1 MNKSTNINNLN
12 NYKSEDFDW
21 KLVQSEM
28 KNKLG
33 VDIYESWLKKIT
45 FVDEF
50 NNYLLLSVPTRFI
63 RDWITSRYLDQIL
76 QIIRLYK
83 KDIIRIE
90 FKIDDKN
97 TNQNLENTNVN
108 ENTPEILQIIRLYK
122 KDIIRIE
129 FKIDDKNTNQNL
141 ENTNVNENTPD
152 RNENISFIKD
162 SYLQYN
168 RIDPNKRFDN
178 FITGTSNKLAYEASL
193 KVSENISHYNPLYIY
208 GGVGMGKTHLLNSIG
223 IELKKNNKVM
233 FISAERFMYQFVK
246 SIKANDMVKFK
257 EYFRNTDILLIDDIQ
272 FISGKEA
279 MQEEFFH
286 TFNALLDKGSQI
298 IVSADRAPNKLSRI
312 QDRIKSRFSGGLVVD
327 IQKPDLELRKKIVEK
342 KTEELNNLYADQ
354 LHVSKEIQDFISTEI
369 TASVRELVGSI
380 NRVVSFSR
388 IYNKVPNLAE
398 TKVVLKDLL
407 NLAENKVTIDLIQ
420 TTVCKFFK
428 ISKNEMLSSR
438 RSRYLVRPRQ
448 TAIYLTKILTS
459 KSLPE
464 IGREFSNRDHTT
476 IIHSVKTI
484 EKIKEKD
491 PEMVDNINKLKN
503 QILYNNKDNEI

>member
-1 MNKSTNINNLN
+1 MNNSYTNKNFSNSKSAT
-12 NYKSEDFDW
+12 FDW
-21 KLVQSEM
+21 FTVQTEM

-33 VDIYESWLKKIT
+33 ADIYESWLKKIS
-45 FVDEF
+45 FEEEI
-50 NNYLLLSVPTRFI
+50 NNYVLLSVPTRFI

-76 QIIRLYK
+76 KIIKDHK

-90 FKIDDKN
+90 FKIVEKNNDNISNNKN
-97 TNQNLENTNVN
+97 TNPLESKENV
-108 ENTPEILQIIRLYK
+108 
-122 KDIIRIE
+122 
-129 FKIDDKNTNQNL
+129 
-141 ENTNVNENTPD
+141 
-152 RNENISFIKD
+152 SFIKD

-168 RIDPNKRFDN
+168 RIDPNKKFEN
-178 FITGTSNKLAYEASL
+178 FITGSSNNLAYQASV

-223 IELKKNNKVM
+223 LELKKDNKVM

-246 SIKANDMVKFK
+246 SIKSNDMVKFK
-257 EYFRNTDILLIDDIQ
+257 EYFRNTDVLLIDDIQ
-272 FISGKEA
+272 FMNGKEA

-298 IVSADRAPNKLSRI
+298 IVSADRSPNKLSRI
-312 QDRIKSRFSGGLVVD
+312 QERIKSRFSGGLVVD
-327 IQKPDLELRKKIVEK
+327 IQKPDYELRKKIVENK
-342 KTEELNNLYADQ
+342 IKDLNSLYAEQ
-354 LHVSKEIQDFISTEI
+354 FKISQEITDFISSEI
-369 TASVRELVGSI
+369 TTSVRELVGAI

-388 IYNKVPNLAE
+388 IYKKLPNLAE

-407 NLAENKVTIDLIQ
+407 NLYENKVTIDQIQ
-420 TTVCKFFK
+420 TVVCKFFK

-484 EKIKEKD
+484 EKLKVKD
-491 PEMVDNINKLKN
+491 LDMVDNINKLKN
-503 QILYNNKDNEI
+503 QILYNNAENEI

>member
-1 MNKSTNINNLN
+1 MVLTGVSPINMNISYTNKNFSNS
-12 NYKSEDFDW
+12 KVETFDW
-21 KLVQSEM
+21 LTVQTEM

-33 VDIYESWLKKIT
+33 ADIYESWLKKIS
-45 FVDEF
+45 FEEEI
-50 NNYLLLSVPTRFI
+50 NNYVLLSVPTRFI

-76 QIIRLYK
+76 KIIKDHK

-90 FKIDDKN
+90 FKIVEKN
-97 TNQNLENTNVN
+97 NDNISNNQNISPLESKENV
-108 ENTPEILQIIRLYK
+108 
-122 KDIIRIE
+122 
-129 FKIDDKNTNQNL
+129 
-141 ENTNVNENTPD
+141 
-152 RNENISFIKD
+152 SFIKD

-168 RIDPNKRFDN
+168 RIDPNKKFEN
-178 FITGTSNKLAYEASL
+178 FITGSSNNLAYQASV

-223 IELKKNNKVM
+223 LELKKDNKVM

-246 SIKANDMVKFK
+246 SIKSNDMVKFK
-257 EYFRNTDILLIDDIQ
+257 EYFRNTDVLLIDDIQ
-272 FISGKEA
+272 FMNGKEA

-298 IVSADRAPNKLSRI
+298 IVSADRSPNKLSRI
-312 QDRIKSRFSGGLVVD
+312 QERIKSRFSGGLVVD
-327 IQKPDLELRKKIVEK
+327 IQKPDYELRKKIVENK
-342 KTEELNNLYADQ
+342 IKELNSLYAEQ
-354 LHVSKEIQDFISTEI
+354 FKISQEITDFISSEI
-369 TASVRELVGSI
+369 TTSVRELVGAI

-388 IYNKVPNLAE
+388 IYKKLPNLAE

-407 NLAENKVTIDLIQ
+407 NLYENKVTIDQIQ
-420 TTVCKFFK
+420 TVVCKFFK

-484 EKIKEKD
+484 EKLKVKD
-491 PEMVDNINKLKN
+491 LDMVDNINKLKN
-503 QILYNNKDNEI
+503 QILYNNAENEI

>member
-1 MNKSTNINNLN
+1 MNNSFINKNINSVNL
-12 NYKSEDFDW
+12 DW
-21 KLVQSEM
+21 GLIQSEM

-33 VDIYESWLKKIT
+33 TDIYESWLKKIE
-45 FVDEF
+45 FVEEF

-76 QIIRLYK
+76 QSIKSYK
-83 KDIIRIE
+83 KEIIRIE
-90 FKIDDKN
+90 FKIVEKKEI
-97 TNQNLENTNVN
+97 TTQRETGLNQLN
-108 ENTPEILQIIRLYK
+108 
-122 KDIIRIE
+122 
-129 FKIDDKNTNQNL
+129 NQ
-141 ENTNVNENTPD
+141 
-152 RNENISFIKD
+152 ENISFIKD

-168 RIDPNKRFDN
+168 RIDPNKRFEN
-178 FITGTSNKLAYEASL
+178 FITGSSNKLAYEASL
-193 KVSENISHYNPLYIY
+193 KVCENVSNYNPLYIY

-223 IELKKNNKVM
+223 LKLKKDKKVM

-246 SIKANDMVKFK
+246 SIKSNDMVKFK

-272 FISGKEA
+272 FMNGKEA

-312 QDRIKSRFSGGLVVD
+312 QERIKSRFSGGLVVD
-327 IQKPDLELRKKIVEK
+327 VQKPDYELRKKIVEK
-342 KTEELNNLYADQ
+342 KTEDLNNLYAEN
-354 LHVSKEIQDFISTEI
+354 VKISKEIQEFLSKEI
-369 TASVRELVGSI
+369 TNNIRELTGAI
-380 NRVVSFSR
+380 NRIVSFSK
-388 IYNKVPNLAE
+388 IYNKIPNLSE
-398 TKVVLKDLL
+398 IKIVLKDLL
-407 NLAENKVTIDLIQ
+407 NVSENKVTIDLIQ
-420 TTVCKFFK
+420 TLVCKFFK

-476 IIHSVKTI
+476 IIHSVRTI
-484 EKIKEKD
+484 EKLKEKD
-491 PEMVDNINKLKN
+491 PEMVENINKLKN
-503 QILYNNKDNEI
+503 QILYNNQNEI

>member
-1 MNKSTNINNLN
+1 MNNSFTNKNFDNLKTSNLN
-12 NYKSEDFDW
+12 WAS
-21 KLVQSEM
+21 VQLEM

-33 VDIYESWLKKIT
+33 LEIYESWLKKIN
-45 FVDEF
+45 FLEEF
-50 NNYLLLSVPTRFI
+50 NNYILLSVPTRFI

-76 QIIRLYK
+76 QIVKSYK
-83 KDIIRIE
+83 KDLIRIE
-90 FKIDDKN
+90 FKIVETKRED
-97 TNQNLENTNVN
+97 QNSDRAYLE
-108 ENTPEILQIIRLYK
+108 EK
-122 KDIIRIE
+122 K
-129 FKIDDKNTNQNL
+129 
-141 ENTNVNENTPD
+141 
-152 RNENISFIKD
+152 ENISFLKD

-168 RIDPNKRFDN
+168 RIDPNKRFEN
-178 FITGTSNKLAYEASL
+178 FITGSSNKLAFEASI
-193 KVSENISHYNPLYIY
+193 KVKENISYYNPFYIY

-223 IELKKNNKVM
+223 LELKKNNKVM

-257 EYFRNTDILLIDDIQ
+257 EYFRNTDVLLIDDIQ
-272 FISGKEA
+272 FMNGKEA

-298 IVSADRAPNKLSRI
+298 IISADRPPSKLSRI
-312 QDRIKSRFSGGLVVD
+312 QERIKSRFSGGLVVD
-327 IQKPDLELRKKIVEK
+327 IQKPDFELRKKIVK
-342 KTEELNNLYADQ
+342 NKAEELNNLYSSQ
-354 LHVSKEIQDFISTEI
+354 TKISKEIEDFISSEI
-369 TASVRELVGSI
+369 STSVREIVGAL
-380 NRVVSFSR
+380 NRIISFSR
-388 IYNKVPNLAE
+388 IYNKIPSLSE
-398 TKVVLKDLL
+398 TKIILKDLL
-407 NLAENKVTIDLIQ
+407 NLAENKVSIDLIQ

-484 EKIKEKD
+484 EKLKEKD
-491 PEMVDNINKLKN
+491 LDVVNNINKLKN
-503 QILYNNKDNEI
+503 QILYNNRENEI

>member
-1 MNKSTNINNLN
+1 MNNSYKNKDINNSN
-12 NYKSEDFDW
+12 SEKFDW
-21 KLVQSEM
+21 NLIQSEM

-33 VDIYESWLKKIT
+33 LEIYESWLKKIGL
-45 FVDEF
+45 VEEF

-76 QIIRLYK
+76 QTIRNHK
-83 KDIIRIE
+83 KEIIRIE
-90 FKIDDKN
+90 FKIIDQIPKEDQSNKSLKN
-97 TNQNLENTNVN
+97 SEN
-108 ENTPEILQIIRLYK
+108 K
-122 KDIIRIE
+122 
-129 FKIDDKNTNQNL
+129 
-141 ENTNVNENTPD
+141 
-152 RNENISFIKD
+152 ENISFIKD

-168 RIDPNKRFDN
+168 RIDPNKRFEN
-178 FITGTSNKLAYEASL
+178 FITGVSNKLAYEASL
-193 KVSENISHYNPLYIY
+193 KVSENVSNYNPLYIY

-223 IELKKNNKVM
+223 YELKKSNKVM

-257 EYFRNTDILLIDDIQ
+257 EHFRNTDVLLIDDIQ
-272 FISGKEA
+272 FMTGKEA

-286 TFNALLDKGSQI
+286 TFNSLLEKGSKI

-312 QDRIKSRFSGGLVVD
+312 QERIKSRFSGGLVVD
-327 IQKPDLELRKKIVEK
+327 IQKPDYELRKKIVK
-342 KTEELNNLYADQ
+342 KKVEELSQLYPDQ
-354 LHVSKEIQDFISTEI
+354 VKISKELEEFISTEI
-369 TASVRELVGSI
+369 SASIRELVGAI
-380 NRVVSFSR
+380 NRVISFSR
-388 IYNKVPNLAE
+388 IYNKLPNLAE

-407 NLAENKVTIDLIQ
+407 NIVENKITIDLIQ
-420 TTVCKFFK
+420 TLVCRFFK

-448 TAIYLTKILTS
+448 TAIYLSKILTS

-484 EKIKEKD
+484 EKLKEKS

-503 QILYNNKDNEI
+503 QILYNNKENEI